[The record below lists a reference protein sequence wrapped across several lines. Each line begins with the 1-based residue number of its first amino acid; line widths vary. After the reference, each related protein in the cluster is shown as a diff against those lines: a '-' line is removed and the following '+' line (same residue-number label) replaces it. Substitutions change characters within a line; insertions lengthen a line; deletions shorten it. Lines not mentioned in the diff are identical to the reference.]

1 MIAKTLIEMAR
12 GRLGDSKQHRWTDQ
26 RLLQIINQG
35 QANICKLTGIYRK
48 EAYISLANG
57 VTRYLLPSDCMT
69 VRRLEYQGES
79 IPLYSRDD
87 IDNGKQPTNTI
98 AAIKDN
104 LSMGLIDIYPSITD
118 LESDSITIEGYLS
131 DDTFVLD
138 SVYGVVTEIGEPYQV
153 DPVYG
158 IITDIDTANMYDSSA
173 PQTIWGELVVAP
185 ESPDGVVNFTDN
197 VNGVT
202 VDFDYE
208 FSTNEELFGFVTKS
222 DVYKV
227 VGQYG
232 LITSVAP
239 ISNTL
244 KVYYEAVPTDLYDD
258 STMLVIPNMW
268 EEAMLRYLVGTA
280 LQDDNDANNIQRG
293 ELELQKYTS
302 EVLKARELAS
312 KDFSG
317 GTKEKY
323 HTRFRRI

>member
-1 MIAKTLIEMAR
+1 MAR
-12 GRLGDSKQHRWTDQ
+12 GRLGDSKQHRWTDK

-48 EAYISLANG
+48 EAYVSLANG
-57 VTRYLLPSDCMT
+57 TTRYLLPSDCMT
-69 VRRLEYQGES
+69 VRRLEYRGES

-87 IDNGKQPTNTI
+87 IDNGKQPSNTI

-104 LSMGLIDIYPSITD
+104 LSMGLIDIYPSIED
-118 LESDSITIEGYLS
+118 LESDSIVIEGYIS
-131 DDTFVLD
+131 DDTFTFD
-138 SVYGVVTEIGEPYQV
+138 SVYGVVTETGTPFQV
-153 DPVYG
+153 DPAYG
-158 IITDIDTANMYDSSA
+158 TIVDNDDVIMYEGSE
-173 PQTIWGELVVAP
+173 PQTIWGDLVEAP
-185 ESPDGVVNFTDN
+185 DSHVNILDFPN
-197 VNGVT
+197 GVNGIT
-202 VDFDYE
+202 VDIDYG
-208 FSTNEELFGFVTKS
+208 FSTNPELFGFITKS

-239 ISNTL
+239 IDNTL

-258 STMLVIPNMW
+258 STMLVIPAMW

-293 ELELQKYTS
+293 ELELQKYTT

-323 HTRFRRI
+323 HTRFRRV